1 MYFWVEFISF
11 YFFFWFVMILF
22 RLKDNKNW
30 REIWGKKYII
40 ILNNVGRLCYFLFCK
55 VKFFFLIYNYLNGVN
70 SVCGKIRCYY
80 IGVFYM
86 LLFWVWRINVLIY
99 ILVCL

>member
-1 MYFWVEFISF
+1 MWGDCVIF
-11 YFFFWFVMILF
+11 YFV
-22 RLKDNKNW
+22 K
-30 REIWGKKYII
+30 
-40 ILNNVGRLCYFLFCK
+40 LN
-55 VKFFFLIYNYLNGVN
+55 FFFLIYNYLNGVN

-86 LLFWVWRINVLIY
+86 LLLLVWRINVLIY